1 MKLSGYRMGI
11 KLDKDPL
18 VVQQNNSTTKTVK
31 AYIFY
36 DSRTPTNNFKF
47 KNSLFGATSA
57 VKNSDKGKYVLYSG
71 YGITFDSAGSWIFNN
86 DTAENVINANNH
98 KNNFLVLGQGLTFA
112 INGSLFT
119 KQNS

>member
-1 MKLSGYRMGI
+1 M
-11 KLDKDPL
+11 
-18 VVQQNNSTTKTVK
+18 
-31 AYIFY
+31 
-36 DSRTPTNNFKF
+36 
-47 KNSLFGATSA
+47 
-57 VKNSDKGKYVLYSG
+57 LYSG